1 MGDKILDTEKDKEPV
16 AFAELFR
23 EPISILKNENLL
35 NARHVPDK
43 IVARDDQKQA
53 IANNLVAILRHGEP
67 SNMYI
72 WGDTGVGKTI
82 TVKYVLN
89 VLQEGLK
96 SQAKDILIDTVI
108 IDCTAIRSEILACT
122 EILTQLTG
130 IQMKSGFQFYYYLN
144 DIWKFIDKKAKE
156 HAYYTLIL
164 FFDEIDLFDSPDDII
179 YQFSRALA
187 HQKIQ
192 SSNVAIG
199 IITASNKKDYLNDLR
214 PNVLSSAAFRFIDF
228 PDYNEDELYEILQ
241 SKKEAFVDG
250 ALSDEMI
257 RYCAKNVS
265 ERYHGDARHAID
277 ILHEAAKIVIQSE
290 GTKITREYLDEAE
303 KVVNDRVTLDM
314 LKKIPLHDRLLILAV
329 YVSNKVMKQNNAK
342 THPHTGIVLS
352 AYRKICEMIDQRP
365 NGDTYV
371 SGRIKALDNEQILH
385 AEFIKGRGNTKY
397 ITVANDVETVIYTLF
412 TEADLKKIE
421 DNYCDLEAVI
431 LSKTKRQ
438 SVTLAQSNLF

>member
-1 MGDKILDTEKDKEPV
+1 
-16 AFAELFR
+16 
-23 EPISILKNENLL
+23 
-35 NARHVPDK
+35 
-43 IVARDDQKQA
+43 
-53 IANNLVAILRHGEP
+53 
-67 SNMYI
+67 MYV

-82 TVKYVLN
+82 TVKYILN
-89 VLQEGLK
+89 VLTDGLK
-96 SQAKDILIDTVI
+96 SQGKDILIDTVV

-130 IQMKSGFQFYYYLN
+130 IQMKTGYQFYYYLN
-144 DIWKFIDKKAKE
+144 DIWTIIDKKAKE

-164 FFDEIDLFDSPDDII
+164 FFDEIDSFDSPDDMI

-199 IITASNKKDYLNDLR
+199 IIAASNKKDYLNELR

-250 ALSDEMI
+250 ALSDNVI

-277 ILHEAAKIVIQSE
+277 ILHEAAKIVIQNE

-314 LKKIPLHDRLLILAV
+314 LKRIPLHDRLLILAV
-329 YVSNKVMKQNNAK
+329 YISNKVMKQINDSMS
-342 THPHTGIVLS
+342 PYTGIVLI
-352 AYRKICEMIDQRP
+352 AYRKICEILGQRP

-371 SGRIKALDNEQILH
+371 SGRIKALDNEQIIH
-385 AEFIKGRGNTKY
+385 ADFIKGRGNTKY
-397 ITVANDVETVIYTLF
+397 ITVANDVESVIYTLF
-412 TEADLKKIE
+412 TEADLKRIE
-421 DNYCDLEAVI
+421 DNYCDLEAAI
-431 LSKTKRQ
+431 LAKTKRQ
-438 SVTLAQSNLF
+438 ASTSTQLNLF

>member
-1 MGDKILDTEKDKEPV
+1 VGDKILDKETNKEPS
-16 AFAELFR
+16 AFSELFR

-43 IVARDDQKQA
+43 IVARDAQKQA
-53 IANNLVAILRHGEP
+53 IAHNLGSILRHGEP

-82 TVKYVLN
+82 TVRYVLN
-89 VLQEGLK
+89 ILQDGLK

-108 IDCTAIRSEILACT
+108 IDCTAIRSEIIACT

-144 DIWKFIDKKAKE
+144 DIWKIIDKKAKE

-164 FFDEIDLFDSPDDII
+164 FFDEINSFDSPDDMI

-199 IITASNKKDYLNDLR
+199 IIAASNKKDYLDTLR
-214 PNVLSSAAFRFIDF
+214 PNVLSSAKFRYIDF
-228 PDYNEDELYEILQ
+228 PNYNEDELYEILET
-241 SKKEAFVDG
+241 KKEAFVDG
-250 ALSDEMI
+250 ALPDDI
-257 RYCAKNVS
+257 VRYCAKNVS

-277 ILHEAAKIVIQSE
+277 ILYEAAKIVIQRE
-290 GTKITREYLDEAE
+290 GTEITREYLDEAE
-303 KVVNDRVTLDM
+303 KVVNDRVTLEM
-314 LKKIPLHDRLLILAV
+314 LKRIPLHDRLLILAV
-329 YVSNKVMKQNNAK
+329 YVSNKVMKQNSA
-342 THPHTGIVLS
+342 TMSPHTGIVLL
-352 AYRKICEMIDQRP
+352 AYRKICEIISQRP

-385 AEFIKGRGNTKY
+385 AEFVKGRGNTRY
-397 ITVANDVETVIYTLF
+397 MTVANDVEAVIYTLF
-412 TEADLKKIE
+412 TKADLQRIE

-431 LSKTKRQ
+431 IAKTKRQ
-438 SVTLAQSNLF
+438 AVNQLTLI